1 MQAHT
6 YNSFHLRETPLI
18 WPRIYCN
25 PSNTNKCDTES
36 VPSWKGRT
44 RISMSTRVRIENL
57 TKSYGKVYALD
68 NFSLEVDPGEFM
80 VLLGPSGCGKTTAVR
95 CIAGLSD
102 PSSGTI
108 HIGDQLVNGL
118 PPRDRDIAMVFQNYA
133 LYPHMSVYDN
143 IAFPLKMRKES
154 KGNIHEKVEK
164 ISKLLEISQ
173 LIDRKP
179 KELSG
184 GQMQRVALGRALVRE
199 PRVFLMDEPL
209 SNLDAKMRAYMRTEI
224 KKLQRKVGITTIYIT
239 HDQIEAMSMA
249 DRIAIMDHGLI
260 QQVGTP
266 QEVYSKPSNTFVA
279 GFIGSPPMNFLEC
292 EVSSSNSHLLFEI
305 SGSLI
310 RSESDALRNV
320 FDQLYGKEESPTKL
334 TLGIRPR
341 DINIG
346 SDQLHSD
353 LTIECILSFVEML
366 GDDTVLEVNIGKNSM
381 KVLTSSMT
389 TDTHQNLSVG
399 QRVLIGISHEKLHFF
414 NSQTGIRR
422 EGK

>member
-1 MQAHT
+1 
-6 YNSFHLRETPLI
+6 
-18 WPRIYCN
+18 
-25 PSNTNKCDTES
+25 
-36 VPSWKGRT
+36 
-44 RISMSTRVRIENL
+44 MSTSVRIENL
-57 TKSYGKVYALD
+57 TKNYGNVNALA

-154 KGNIHEKVEK
+154 KGNIKEKVEK

-199 PRVFLMDEPL
+199 PKVFLMDEPL
-209 SNLDAKMRAYMRTEI
+209 SNLDAKMRVYMRTEI

-249 DRIAIMDHGLI
+249 DRIVIMDHGLI

-279 GFIGSPPMNFLEC
+279 GFIGSPPMNLLEC
-292 EVSSSNSHLLFEI
+292 EASRSNSHLLFEI
-305 SGSLI
+305 SGSLV
-310 RSESDALRNV
+310 RSESGALRNV
-320 FDQLYGKEESPTKL
+320 FDRLYRKGESPMKV

-341 DINIG
+341 DIYIG
-346 SDQLHSD
+346 SDRLHSD
-353 LTIECILSFVEML
+353 LTMECILSFVEML

-414 NSQTGIRR
+414 NSQTGVRK
-422 EGK
+422 EGKVNNNVP

>member
-1 MQAHT
+1 
-6 YNSFHLRETPLI
+6 
-18 WPRIYCN
+18 
-25 PSNTNKCDTES
+25 
-36 VPSWKGRT
+36 
-44 RISMSTRVRIENL
+44 MSTSVRIENL
-57 TKSYGKVYALD
+57 TKNYGKVNALD

-108 HIGDQLVNGL
+108 HIGDQVVNGL

-133 LYPHMSVYDN
+133 LYPHMSVYNN

-154 KGNIHEKVEK
+154 KGNIQEKVEK

-199 PRVFLMDEPL
+199 PKVFLMDEPL

-249 DRIAIMDHGLI
+249 DRIVVMDHGLI

-292 EVSSSNSHLLFEI
+292 EVSRSNSHLLFEI
-305 SGSLI
+305 SGNLV
-310 RSESDALRNV
+310 RSESSALRNA
-320 FDQLYGKEESPTKL
+320 FDRLYRKEESPAKVI
-334 TLGIRPR
+334 LGIRPR

-381 KVLTSSMT
+381 KVLTNSMT
-389 TDTHQNLSVG
+389 TNTHQNLSVG
-399 QRVLIGISHEKLHFF
+399 QHVLIGLSHEKIHFF
-414 NSQTGIRR
+414 NSQTGFRK
-422 EGK
+422 EGENK

>member
-1 MQAHT
+1 
-6 YNSFHLRETPLI
+6 
-18 WPRIYCN
+18 
-25 PSNTNKCDTES
+25 
-36 VPSWKGRT
+36 
-44 RISMSTRVRIENL
+44 MSTSVRIENL
-57 TKSYGKVYALD
+57 TKNYGKVNALD
-68 NFSLEVDPGEFM
+68 NFSLKIDPGEFM

-154 KGNIHEKVEK
+154 KGNIQGKVEK

-199 PRVFLMDEPL
+199 PKVFLMDEPL
-209 SNLDAKMRAYMRTEI
+209 SNLDAKMRSYMRTEI

-249 DRIAIMDHGLI
+249 DRIAVMDHGLI

-266 QEVYSKPSNTFVA
+266 QEVYTKPSNTFVA

-292 EVSSSNSHLLFEI
+292 VVSGNNSHLLFEI
-305 SGSLI
+305 SDTLVS
-310 RSESDALRNV
+310 SESSALRNV
-320 FDQLYGKEESPTKL
+320 FDQLYGKEESPAKV

-346 SDQLHSD
+346 NIGSDHLHSD

-366 GDDTVLEVNIGKNSM
+366 GDDTVLEVSIGKNSM
-381 KVLTSSMT
+381 KVLTNSMMT
-389 TDTHQNLSVG
+389 NARQNLSVG
-399 QRVLIGISHEKLHFF
+399 QRLSIGLSHEKLHFF
-414 NSQTGIRR
+414 DSQTGTRR